1 MDFHEME
8 ELVGNLSPELFI
20 GHSKGYT
27 LARKLNAPLIRV
39 GFPIHD
45 RFGGQRTL
53 HVGYRGTQL
62 LLDRIVNA
70 IIENDQE
77 HSPVGYAYM

>member
-1 MDFHEME
+1 M
-8 ELVGNLSPELFI
+8 I

-27 LARKLNAPLIRV
+27 LARKFGLPLIRV

-45 RFGGQRTL
+45 RFGGQRIL
-53 HVGYRGTQL
+53 HVGYRGAQM

-70 IIENDQE
+70 IIEKIQE
-77 HSPVGYAYM
+77 DSTVGYGYM